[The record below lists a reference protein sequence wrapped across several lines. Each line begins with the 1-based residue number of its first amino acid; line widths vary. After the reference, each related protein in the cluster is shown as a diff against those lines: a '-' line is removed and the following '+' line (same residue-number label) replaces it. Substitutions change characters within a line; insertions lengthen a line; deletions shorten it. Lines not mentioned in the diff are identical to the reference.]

1 MTKFTANDINTGLLE
16 IARFGGGYTKE
27 SVDEQFE
34 LIREFVLELENKA
47 KELETK
53 ANKYKTEAELFQ
65 TKKDE
70 LATAIL
76 DAQNVKEQK
85 INEAKAE
92 IGRELAEAKGRVKN
106 ANIEASKILAKAD
119 SDASE
124 ILEKANAEKDKI
136 AKEASELLEKAQLD
150 YDKKMGEAE
159 AKANKLVEDAKTNG
173 NEILH
178 SAERESKQLIECA
191 EAEAKNITSTASAKA
206 ATVIEETERIENVNK
221 QLRSEM
227 KDTVKSIIE
236 PTINEFKDA
245 ILLLEQS
252 QKDAVGLIDNKFK
265 TEPDTS
271 VVPTSNQSSTSQ
283 NELTPEQ
290 KEAIEASQKVVQETQ
305 EFLTQ
310 TVVKSSD
317 DPLASAK
324 ALMDQLEK
332 N

>member
-16 IARFGGGYTKE
+16 NARFGGYTKE

-34 LIREFVLELENKA
+34 LIQEFVRELENQN
-47 KELETK
+47 KELKTK
-53 ANKYKTEAELFQ
+53 AEQFESDAKLFQ

-85 INEAKAE
+85 INEAKIE
-92 IGRELAEAKGRVKN
+92 IGRKLAEAEGRVKN
-106 ANIEASKILAKAD
+106 ANIEASKIKAEAE
-119 SDASE
+119 SDAEE
-124 ILEKANAEKDKI
+124 IRKKANEERDALISK
-136 AKEASELLEKAQLD
+136 ANTLVEKAQLD

-206 ATVIEETERIENVNK
+206 ATVIEETERIEKVNK
-221 QLRSEM
+221 QMRSEM

-245 ILLLEQS
+245 ILLLEQV

-265 TEPDTS
+265 NEPTEP
-271 VVPTSNQSSTSQ
+271 VVPKSKQPAKSQ
-283 NELTPEQ
+283 DELTPEQ

-317 DPLASAK
+317 DPLAGAK
-324 ALMDQLEK
+324 ALMDQLEQ